1 MFTIIQQRSSLSRMA
16 SLAKSAGSK
25 VKINPFLLPS
35 GSQEP
40 GMRSTDFAKSFFH
53 NTTSTRA
60 EGPYDYGYDNN
71 DEERFKKNKPT
82 IQYAKSIP
90 TRFSA
95 MRHEQI
101 LQLCVEGSY
110 SARREALIRNVMSVD
125 EIEHEEARKIVT
137 VMENDCIKKLKFGY
151 IPYHVGFGAALS
163 ATVVSFPMIFDLNTV
178 QWFNDKYVTA
188 ELPPLEDLETPLE
201 VASTS
206 WSWMEPI
213 IGQVSF
219 VLLLLQFARNQALN
233 LGVKPYRD
241 YIVNNRA
248 EKLIAEYPQYDEVF
262 IRWFVE
268 GQSLYGPRYLS

>member
-82 IQYAKSIP
+82 IQYAKSVP

-110 SARREALIRNVMSVD
+110 SG
-125 EIEHEEARKIVT
+125 KI
-137 VMENDCIKKLKFGY
+137 
-151 IPYHVGFGAALS
+151 
-163 ATVVSFPMIFDLNTV
+163 
-178 QWFNDKYVTA
+178 
-188 ELPPLEDLETPLE
+188 
-201 VASTS
+201 
-206 WSWMEPI
+206 
-213 IGQVSF
+213 F
-219 VLLLLQFARNQALN
+219 VL
-233 LGVKPYRD
+233 Y
-241 YIVNNRA
+241 
-248 EKLIAEYPQYDEVF
+248 E
-262 IRWFVE
+262 
-268 GQSLYGPRYLS
+268 S